1 MASRITNLLSYGQ
14 QRSPRYTSYPTAP
27 HFHDGVN
34 GAVYGDWLD
43 TLDRGKPVSLYVHVP
58 YCKSLCWYCGCNT
71 RATTSEGPIEAYL
84 KVLLKELTLVADR
97 LPGRMTVSHLALG
110 GGTPAILR
118 PDQMDRLMAAIRDR
132 FDFVEN
138 AELAIEI
145 DPRHFTRDDAQALA
159 RNGFTRASTG
169 VQSFDPAVQRAIN
182 RIQPYE
188 LVEAAFNRLRD
199 VGVMKINADLLYGLP
214 LQTADSARASA
225 EAAAALNPDRL
236 AVFGYAH
243 VPHMKSHQRLIKDE
257 DLPGA
262 KARLTQADA
271 MERALM
277 DCGYALIGIDHYAHP
292 DDPMTRALDTGT
304 LRRNFQGY
312 TTDKA
317 DTLIALGASA
327 IGRAP
332 QGYVQN
338 RSDVRSW
345 MQDVEAGRLPIGKG
359 VQLTRED
366 AMRAAIIEQV
376 MTYLR
381 VDPEAVGAF
390 HGLPTPS
397 ANLDDLMRSGVV
409 AVESGVI
416 TVNPAYRPLA
426 RLVAAAF
433 DGYLA
438 TGAAR
443 HSVSV

>member
-27 HFHDGVN
+27 HFHEGVT
-34 GAVYGDWLD
+34 GTVYGEWLD
-43 TLDRGKPVSLYVHVP
+43 TLDRGKPVSLYLHVP

-84 KVLLKELTLVADR
+84 KVLLKELELVADR

-110 GGTPAILR
+110 GGTPAILS
-118 PDQMDRLMAAIRDR
+118 PAQMDRLMAAIRER
-132 FDFVEN
+132 FDFVED
-138 AELAIEI
+138 AEIAIEI

-199 VGVMKINADLLYGLP
+199 AGVMKINADLLYGLP

-225 EAAAALNPDRL
+225 EAAAALNPDRM

-271 MERALM
+271 MERALIE
-277 DCGYALIGIDHYAHP
+277 CGYALIGIDHYARP
-292 DDPMTRALDTGT
+292 DDPMTKALDTGT

-338 RSDVRSW
+338 RSDVRRW
-345 MQDVEAGRLPIGKG
+345 MQDVEAGRLPVGKG
-359 VQLTRED
+359 VQVTRED

-381 VDPEAVGAF
+381 VDPEAVAAC
-390 HGLPTPS
+390 HGLTAPR
-397 ANLDDLMRSGVV
+397 ADLDDLMRSGVV

>member
-27 HFHDGVN
+27 HFHEGVT

-43 TLDRGKPVSLYVHVP
+43 KLDRGKPVSLYLHVP

-71 RATTSEGPIEAYL
+71 RATTQDGPIEAYL
-84 KVLLKELTLVADR
+84 KMLLKELALVADR

-110 GGTPAILR
+110 GGTPAILS
-118 PDQMDRLMAAIRDR
+118 PEQMDRLMAAIYER
-132 FDFVEN
+132 FEFEED

-145 DPRHFTRDDAQALA
+145 DPRHFTKDDAFALA

-182 RIQPYE
+182 RVQPYE
-188 LVEAAFNRLRD
+188 LVEASFNRLREA
-199 VGVMKINADLLYGLP
+199 GVMKINADLLYGLP

-225 EAAAALNPDRL
+225 EAAAALDPDRL

-243 VPHMKSHQRLIKDE
+243 VPHMKSHQRLIRDE

-262 KARLTQADA
+262 KARLKQADA
-271 MERALM
+271 MERALI
-277 DCGYALIGIDHYAHP
+277 DCGYALIGIDHYARP
-292 DDPMTRALDTGT
+292 DDPMARALETGT

-338 RSDVRSW
+338 RSDVRAW
-345 MQDVEAGRLPIGKG
+345 MQDVEAGRLPIAKG
-359 VQLTRED
+359 VAVSRED

-381 VDPEAVGAF
+381 VDPEAIAA
-390 HGLPTPS
+390 LYDRPAPQ
-397 ANLDDLMRSGVV
+397 ADLDDLVRSGVV

>member
-1 MASRITNLLSYGQ
+1 MASRINTLLRYGQ
-14 QRSPRYTSYPTAP
+14 ERSPRYTSYPTAP
-27 HFHDGVN
+27 HFHAGVDA
-34 GAVYGDWLD
+34 AVYGDWLD
-43 TLDRGKPVSLYVHVP
+43 TLDRGKPISLYLHVP

-71 RATTSEGPIEAYL
+71 RATTQDGPVEAYL

-110 GGTPAILR
+110 GGTPAILN
-118 PDQMDRLMAAIRDR
+118 PSQMDRLMAAIRER
-132 FDFVEN
+132 FDFADD

-145 DPRHFTRDDAQALA
+145 DPRHFTRDDAQGLA

-199 VGVMKINADLLYGLP
+199 AGVMKINADLLYGLP
-214 LQTADSARASA
+214 LQSEDSARASA

-243 VPHMKSHQRLIKDE
+243 VPHMKSHQRLIKDG
-257 DLPGA
+257 DLPAA
-262 KARLTQADA
+262 KARLKQADA
-271 MERALM
+271 MEAALTA
-277 DCGYALIGIDHYAHP
+277 CGYSLIGIDHYARP
-292 DDPMTRALDTGT
+292 DDPMTRALETGT

-317 DTLIALGASA
+317 ETLIALGASA
-327 IGRAP
+327 IGQTP
-332 QGYVQN
+332 QGHVQN
-338 RSDVRSW
+338 KADVRAW
-345 MQDVEAGRLPIGKG
+345 MLDVEAGRLPVGKG
-359 VQLTRED
+359 VAVSRED

-376 MTYLR
+376 MTYLS
-381 VDPEAVGAF
+381 VDPEAVAACY
-390 HGLPTPS
+390 GLPAPQ
-397 ANLDDLMRSGVV
+397 ADLEALTRSGVV
-409 AVESGVI
+409 TIESGRVI
-416 TVNPAYRPLA
+416 VNPAYRPLA

-438 TGAAR
+438 SSEAR

>member
-1 MASRITNLLSYGQ
+1 MASRINTLLRYGQ

-27 HFHDGVN
+27 HFHAGVDA
-34 GAVYGDWLD
+34 AVYGDWLD
-43 TLDRGKPVSLYVHVP
+43 TLDRGKPISLYLHVP

-71 RATTSEGPIEAYL
+71 RATTQDGPVEAYL

-110 GGTPAILR
+110 GGTPAILN
-118 PDQMDRLMAAIRDR
+118 PSQMDRLMSAIRDR
-132 FDFVEN
+132 FDFVAD

-145 DPRHFTRDDAQALA
+145 DPRHFTRDDAKCLA

-188 LVEAAFNRLRD
+188 LVEAAFNRLREA
-199 VGVMKINADLLYGLP
+199 GVMKINADLLYGLP
-214 LQTADSARASA
+214 LQTEDSARASA

-257 DLPGA
+257 DLPAA
-262 KARLTQADA
+262 KARLKQADA
-271 MERALM
+271 MEAALIE
-277 DCGYALIGIDHYAHP
+277 CGYALIGIDHYARP
-292 DDPMTRALDTGT
+292 DDPMTRALETGT

-317 DTLIALGASA
+317 ETLIALGASA
-327 IGRAP
+327 IGQTP
-332 QGYVQN
+332 QGHVQN
-338 RSDVRSW
+338 KADVRNW
-345 MQDVEAGRLPIGKG
+345 MLDVDAGRLPVGKG
-359 VQLTRED
+359 VAVSRED

-376 MTYLR
+376 MTYLS
-381 VDPEAVGAF
+381 VDPDAVAACY
-390 HGLPTPS
+390 GLPAPQ
-397 ANLDDLMRSGVV
+397 ADLEGLIASGVV
-409 AVESGVI
+409 TIESGRI
-416 TVNPAYRPLA
+416 LVNPAYRPLA

-438 TGAAR
+438 TSEAR

>member
-1 MASRITNLLSYGQ
+1 MASRINTLLRYGQ

-27 HFHDGVN
+27 HFHTGVDA
-34 GAVYGDWLD
+34 AVYGDWLD
-43 TLDRGKPVSLYVHVP
+43 TLDRGKPISLYLHVP

-71 RATTSEGPIEAYL
+71 RATTQDGPVEAYL

-110 GGTPAILR
+110 GGTPAILN
-118 PDQMDRLMAAIRDR
+118 PEQMDRLMSAIRDR
-132 FDFVEN
+132 FDFEAD

-145 DPRHFTRDDAQALA
+145 DPRHFTRDDAEGLA

-188 LVEAAFNRLRD
+188 LVEAAFNRLREA
-199 VGVMKINADLLYGLP
+199 GVMKINADLLYGLP
-214 LQTADSARASA
+214 LQTEDSARASA

-243 VPHMKSHQRLIKDE
+243 VPHMKAHQRLIKDE
-257 DLPGA
+257 DLPAA
-262 KARLTQADA
+262 KARLKQADA
-271 MERALM
+271 MEAALIE
-277 DCGYALIGIDHYAHP
+277 CGYALIGIDHYARP
-292 DDPMTRALDTGT
+292 DDPMTRALETGT

-317 DTLIALGASA
+317 ETLIALGASA
-327 IGRAP
+327 IGQAP
-332 QGYVQN
+332 QGHVQN
-338 RSDVRSW
+338 KADVRNW
-345 MQDVEAGRLPIGKG
+345 MLDVDAGRLPVGKG
-359 VQLTRED
+359 VAVSRED

-376 MTYLR
+376 MTYLS
-381 VDPEAVGAF
+381 VDPDAVAACY
-390 HGLPTPS
+390 GLPAPQ
-397 ANLDDLMRSGVV
+397 ADLEDLIASGVV
-409 AVESGVI
+409 TIESGRI
-416 TVNPAYRPLA
+416 LVNPAYRPLA

-438 TGAAR
+438 SSEAR

>member
-1 MASRITNLLSYGQ
+1 MASRINTLLRYGQ

-27 HFHDGVN
+27 HFHTGVDA
-34 GAVYGDWLD
+34 AVYGDWLD
-43 TLDRGKPVSLYVHVP
+43 TLDRGKPISLYLHVP

-71 RATTSEGPIEAYL
+71 RATTQDGPVEAYL

-110 GGTPAILR
+110 GGTPAILN
-118 PDQMDRLMAAIRDR
+118 PSQMYRLMSAIRDR
-132 FDFVEN
+132 FDFVAD

-145 DPRHFTRDDAQALA
+145 DPRHFTRDDAEGLA

-188 LVEAAFNRLRD
+188 LVEAAFNRLREA
-199 VGVMKINADLLYGLP
+199 GVMKINADLLYGLP
-214 LQTADSARASA
+214 LQTEDSARASA

-257 DLPGA
+257 DLPAA
-262 KARLTQADA
+262 KARLKQADA
-271 MERALM
+271 MEAALIE
-277 DCGYALIGIDHYAHP
+277 CGHALIGIDHYARP
-292 DDPMTRALDTGT
+292 DDPMTRALETGT

-317 DTLIALGASA
+317 ETLIALGASA
-327 IGRAP
+327 IGQTP
-332 QGYVQN
+332 QGHVQN
-338 RSDVRSW
+338 KADVRNW
-345 MQDVEAGRLPIGKG
+345 MLDVDAGRLPVGKG
-359 VQLTRED
+359 VAVSRED

-376 MTYLR
+376 MTYLS
-381 VDPEAVGAF
+381 VDPDAVAACY
-390 HGLPTPS
+390 GLPAPQ
-397 ANLDDLMRSGVV
+397 ADLEGLIASGVV
-409 AVESGVI
+409 TIESGRI
-416 TVNPAYRPLA
+416 LVNPAYRPLA

-438 TGAAR
+438 TSEAR

>member
-1 MASRITNLLSYGQ
+1 MASRINTLLRYGQ

-27 HFHDGVN
+27 HFHAGVDA
-34 GAVYGDWLD
+34 AVYGDWLD
-43 TLDRGKPVSLYVHVP
+43 TLDRGKPISLYLHVP

-71 RATTSEGPIEAYL
+71 RATTQDGPVEAYL
-84 KVLLKELTLVADR
+84 KVLLNELTLVADR

-110 GGTPAILR
+110 GGTPAILN
-118 PDQMDRLMAAIRDR
+118 PSQMDRLMSAIRDR
-132 FDFVEN
+132 FDFVAD

-145 DPRHFTRDDAQALA
+145 DPRHFTRDDAQGLA

-188 LVEAAFNRLRD
+188 LVEAAFNRLREA
-199 VGVMKINADLLYGLP
+199 GVMKINADLLYGLP
-214 LQTADSARASA
+214 LQTEDSARASA

-243 VPHMKSHQRLIKDE
+243 VPHMKAHQRLIKDE
-257 DLPGA
+257 DLPAA
-262 KARLTQADA
+262 KARLKQADA
-271 MERALM
+271 MEAALIE
-277 DCGYALIGIDHYAHP
+277 CGYALIGIDHYARP
-292 DDPMTRALDTGT
+292 DDPMTRALETGT

-317 DTLIALGASA
+317 ETLIALGASA
-327 IGRAP
+327 IGQTP
-332 QGYVQN
+332 HGHVQN
-338 RSDVRSW
+338 KADVRNW
-345 MQDVEAGRLPIGKG
+345 MLDVDAGRLPVGKG
-359 VQLTRED
+359 VAVSRED

-376 MTYLR
+376 MTYLS
-381 VDPEAVGAF
+381 VDPDAVAACY
-390 HGLPTPS
+390 GLPAPQ
-397 ANLDDLMRSGVV
+397 ADLEGLIASGVV
-409 AVESGVI
+409 TIESGRI
-416 TVNPAYRPLA
+416 LVNPAYRPLA

-438 TGAAR
+438 TSEAR

>member
-1 MASRITNLLSYGQ
+1 MASRINTLLRYGQ
-14 QRSPRYTSYPTAP
+14 ERSPRYTSYPTAP
-27 HFHDGVN
+27 HFHAGVDA
-34 GAVYGDWLD
+34 AVYGDWLD
-43 TLDRGKPVSLYVHVP
+43 TLDRGKPISLYLHVP

-71 RATTSEGPIEAYL
+71 RATTQDGPVEAYL

-110 GGTPAILR
+110 GGTPAILN
-118 PDQMDRLMAAIRDR
+118 PSQMDRLMAAIRDR
-132 FDFVEN
+132 FDFAAD

-145 DPRHFTRDDAQALA
+145 DPRHFTKDDAQGLA

-199 VGVMKINADLLYGLP
+199 AGVMKINADLLYGLP
-214 LQTADSARASA
+214 LQSEDSARASA

-257 DLPGA
+257 DLPAA
-262 KARLTQADA
+262 KARLKQADA
-271 MERALM
+271 METALTA
-277 DCGYALIGIDHYAHP
+277 CGYSLIGIDHYARP
-292 DDPMTRALDTGT
+292 DDPMTRALETGT

-317 DTLIALGASA
+317 ETLIALGASA
-327 IGRAP
+327 IGQTPR
-332 QGYVQN
+332 GHVQN
-338 RSDVRSW
+338 KADVRAW
-345 MQDVEAGRLPIGKG
+345 MLDVEAGRLPVGKG
-359 VQLTRED
+359 VAVSRED

-376 MTYLR
+376 MTYLS
-381 VDPEAVGAF
+381 VDPEAVAAC
-390 HGLPTPS
+390 HGLPAPQ
-397 ANLDDLMRSGVV
+397 ADLEALTRSGVV
-409 AVESGVI
+409 SVESGRVI
-416 TVNPAYRPLA
+416 VNPAYRPLA

-433 DGYLA
+433 DDYLA
-438 TGAAR
+438 SSEAR

>member
-1 MASRITNLLSYGQ
+1 MASRINTLLRYGQ

-27 HFHDGVN
+27 HFHAGVDA
-34 GAVYGDWLD
+34 AVYGDWLD
-43 TLDRGKPVSLYVHVP
+43 TLDRGKPISLYLHVP

-71 RATTSEGPIEAYL
+71 RATTQDGPVEAYL

-110 GGTPAILR
+110 GGTPAILN
-118 PDQMDRLMAAIRDR
+118 PEQMDRLMTAIRDR
-132 FDFVEN
+132 FDFVAD

-145 DPRHFTRDDAQALA
+145 DPRHFTRDDAQGLA

-182 RIQPYE
+182 RVQPYE
-188 LVEAAFNRLRD
+188 LVEAAFNRLREA
-199 VGVMKINADLLYGLP
+199 GVMKINADLLYGLP
-214 LQTADSARASA
+214 LQTEDSARASA

-257 DLPGA
+257 DLPAA
-262 KARLTQADA
+262 KARLKQADA
-271 MERALM
+271 MEAALIE
-277 DCGYALIGIDHYAHP
+277 CGYALIGIDHYARP
-292 DDPMTRALDTGT
+292 DDPMTRALETGT

-317 DTLIALGASA
+317 ETLIALGASA
-327 IGRAP
+327 IGQTP
-332 QGYVQN
+332 QGHVQN
-338 RSDVRSW
+338 KADVRNW
-345 MQDVEAGRLPIGKG
+345 MLDVDAGRLPVGKG
-359 VQLTRED
+359 VAVSRED

-376 MTYLR
+376 MTYLS
-381 VDPEAVGAF
+381 VDPDAVAACY
-390 HGLPTPS
+390 GLPAPQ
-397 ANLDDLMRSGVV
+397 ANLEGLIASGVV
-409 AVESGVI
+409 TIESGRI
-416 TVNPAYRPLA
+416 LVNPAYRPLA

-433 DGYLA
+433 DGYLPA
-438 TGAAR
+438 SEAR

>member
-27 HFHDGVN
+27 HFHEGVT

-43 TLDRGKPVSLYVHVP
+43 MLDRGKAISLYIHVP

-84 KVLLKELTLVADR
+84 KVLLKELELVADR
-97 LPGRMTVSHLALG
+97 LPGRMKVSHLALG
-110 GGTPAILR
+110 GGTPAILS
-118 PDQMDRLMAAIRDR
+118 PDQMGRLMAAIRNR
-132 FDFVEN
+132 FDFVDS
-138 AELAIEI
+138 AEIAIEI
-145 DPRHFTRDDAQALA
+145 DPRHFTKEDAQELA

-188 LVEAAFNRLRD
+188 LVEASFNRLREA
-199 VGVMKINADLLYGLP
+199 GVMKINADLLYGLP
-214 LQTADSARASA
+214 LQSAASARASA

-262 KARLTQADA
+262 KARLEQADA
-271 MERALM
+271 MEHALTE
-277 DCGYALIGIDHYAHP
+277 CGYALIGIDHYARP
-292 DDPMTRALDTGT
+292 DDPMTKALETGT

-327 IGRAP
+327 IGRTP

-345 MQDVEAGRLPIGKG
+345 MQDVEAGRLPIAKG
-359 VQLTRED
+359 VEVSRED

-376 MTYLR
+376 MTYLK
-381 VDPEAVGAF
+381 VDPEAVAAC
-390 HGLPTPS
+390 HGLPTPQ
-397 ANLDDLMRSGVV
+397 ADLDDLIRSGVV
-409 AVESGVI
+409 AIEGGVI
-416 TVNPAYRPLA
+416 IVNPAYRPLA